1 MQSTYAFRARDGAGG
16 IVTGM
21 LAGESADAVA
31 NRLRSEG
38 KYVLSVKDNPGD
50 ITEELGIDEIRR
62 QEAAKSVTREDVI
75 SFARE
80 LSVMLETGVPLAEAL
95 DAFLLH
101 TGKKDF
107 RQVIEALRNDIHAG
121 EAFSVAMARW
131 PRAFPNMMVSL
142 MKASEASGTMAEMLG
157 RIADYLAKE
166 RKTAKKIKGAIAYP
180 LFMMG
185 TALLM
190 TGFLI
195 VFVLPRFA
203 RIYEMRSTSLP
214 APTQFLLDVSSFVT
228 TQYYVYGPVIIG
240 LMLFCMVC
248 WQRRF
253 AQRIRDWLRLNVPI
267 ISTIFRQLYLTR
279 ASQTMATLLSAGVN
293 LIDII
298 RICRGVTKNVYYE
311 ELWDRMEQH
320 VRQGRQLSD
329 AVTESALVPPNVASM
344 IASGERSGRL
354 PEVMHRVATYSEE
367 ELDSA
372 VKQATRYIEPI
383 MIIFMGVVIGG
394 MAIALLLP
402 IFSLGK
408 VVAGG

>member
-50 ITEELGIDEIRR
+50 IAEELDIDEIRR

-75 SFARE
+75 AFARE

-101 TGKKDF
+101 TRKKEF

-203 RIYEMRSTSLP
+203 KIYEMRSTALP
-214 APTQFLLDVSSFVT
+214 APTQLLLDVSSFVT
-228 TQYYVYGPVIIG
+228 TQYYVYGPVLLG
-240 LMLFCMVC
+240 LLLLCMVS

-279 ASQTMATLLSAGVN
+279 ASQTMATLLTAGVN

-329 AVTESALVPPNVASM
+329 AVIESALVPPNVASM

>member
-50 ITEELGIDEIRR
+50 ITEELSIDEIRR

-101 TGKKDF
+101 TSKKDF

-228 TQYYVYGPVIIG
+228 TQY
-240 LMLFCMVC
+240 
-248 WQRRF
+248 
-253 AQRIRDWLRLNVPI
+253 
-267 ISTIFRQLYLTR
+267 
-279 ASQTMATLLSAGVN
+279 
-293 LIDII
+293 
-298 RICRGVTKNVYYE
+298 
-311 ELWDRMEQH
+311 
-320 VRQGRQLSD
+320 
-329 AVTESALVPPNVASM
+329 
-344 IASGERSGRL
+344 
-354 PEVMHRVATYSEE
+354 
-367 ELDSA
+367 
-372 VKQATRYIEPI
+372 
-383 MIIFMGVVIGG
+383 
-394 MAIALLLP
+394 
-402 IFSLGK
+402 
-408 VVAGG
+408 

>member
-50 ITEELGIDEIRR
+50 ITEELSIDEIRR

-101 TGKKDF
+101 TSKKDF

-228 TQYYVYGPVIIG
+228 TQYYVYGPVLLG
-240 LMLFCMVC
+240 LMLFFVVS

-279 ASQTMATLLSAGVN
+279 ASQTMATLLTAGVN

-329 AVTESALVPPNVASM
+329 AVTESTLVPPNVASM

>member
-50 ITEELGIDEIRR
+50 IAEELDIDEIRR

-75 SFARE
+75 AFARE

-101 TGKKDF
+101 TRKKDF

-203 RIYEMRSTSLP
+203 RIYEMRSTALP

-228 TQYYVYGPVIIG
+228 TQYYIYGPVLLG
-240 LMLFCMVC
+240 LLLLCMVS

-253 AQRIRDWLRLNVPI
+253 AQRIRDWLRLNFPI

-279 ASQTMATLLSAGVN
+279 ASQTMATP
-293 LIDII
+293 
-298 RICRGVTKNVYYE
+298 T
-311 ELWDRMEQH
+311 H
-320 VRQGRQLSD
+320 
-329 AVTESALVPPNVASM
+329 
-344 IASGERSGRL
+344 SGR
-354 PEVMHRVATYSEE
+354 
-367 ELDSA
+367 
-372 VKQATRYIEPI
+372 EPNRHHSDLSRCYKKC
-383 MIIFMGVVIGG
+383 
-394 MAIALLLP
+394 LL
-402 IFSLGK
+402 
-408 VVAGG
+408 